1 MSTLDLTKLPTLS
14 DQGKDKLKML
24 LHGDP
29 GTGKT
34 TLATSIAELGPTLYI
49 DLPGEYGSIAIPDS
63 LRSTIT
69 TFKPKS
75 IEEWNE
81 AFWQLQSG
89 NHGFQAVVVESL
101 SALQSMYAR
110 YVQGIPETGPRK
122 AQKTVKRM
130 DQRQLG
136 GAVGEYLKDELV
148 FWMGLAD
155 ASAPNPIHVVM
166 TSQSRYREV
175 RKKTEDPNAL
185 GELLYTFIGPDVFPG
200 IANTA
205 EATPDYIG
213 YLFLEP
219 VEGDLTDLVEAGA
232 NEDPEWRYC
241 VRFGPHALVRTKK
254 REDIERA
261 KKWPDVV
268 GRDGKRLT
276 LPKFMRF
283 LGIA

>member
-1 MSTLDLTKLPTLS
+1 MSTLDLTKLPTLE
-14 DQGKDKLKML
+14 DQGRDKLKML

-34 TLATSIAELGPTLYI
+34 TLATSIAELGPTLYL
-49 DLPGEYGSIAIPDS
+49 DLPGEYGSVAIPDS
-63 LRSTIT
+63 LRPSISVY
-69 TFKPKS
+69 KPRS
-75 IEEWNE
+75 IDEWNE
-81 AFWQLQSG
+81 VFWQLQSG
-89 NHGFQAVVVESL
+89 EHDFQAVVIESL
-101 SALQSMYAR
+101 SALQGMYSR
-110 YVQGIPETGPRK
+110 HVQGIPEGGPRK
-122 AQKTVKRM
+122 AARTTKRM

-155 ASAPNPIHVVM
+155 AAADKPLHVVM

-185 GELLYTFIGPDVFPG
+185 GELLWTFIGPDVFPG

-219 VEGDLTDLVEAGA
+219 AEGDLSELAEVGA
-232 NEDPEWRYC
+232 EQEPEWRYC